1 MSVDEKISTNL
12 ASGTPELEPTDRL
25 LSLDAYR
32 GLVMLLLAF
41 TAAHWDW
48 TVPIAR
54 ANGDSRWIP
63 GLLKQFEHVQWQGI
77 VLWDMIQPSFMF
89 MVGVSMAYS
98 CFSRERK
105 GHSYT
110 RMLWHAIY
118 RASVLVLLGVFLRS
132 LDKNST
138 FWTFEDVITQIGLG
152 YVFLFLL
159 WNRPWQVQLLCA
171 AGLLLFYWSL
181 FACWPLPEDQFSY
194 GTGYSE
200 RYYNGFF
207 AHWNKN
213 THPAH
218 YFDLWFLNLFPREQL
233 FIANEGGYNTLNFI
247 PSLATMI
254 FGLMAGELL
263 RGRFEPKVK
272 LRMLLCY
279 GLPMAVFGCL
289 LQLSGICPIVKRIW
303 TPSFGLLS
311 TGLCFLCLAALYSV
325 IDILKWQRW
334 AFPAVIVG
342 RNSIAMYC
350 MIYIIAGWCLVTL
363 HTHLGTAP
371 FRIFSEAYQPLLE
384 NISVGICLWLICY
397 WLHHRRIFLR
407 I

>member
-1 MSVDEKISTNL
+1 MPANATTKAILV
-12 ASGTPELEPTDRL
+12 SGTSELGPSDRL

-41 TAAHWDW
+41 TAVHWDW
-48 TVPIAR
+48 MVPIVK
-54 ANGDSRWIP
+54 ANEGS
-63 GLLKQFEHVQWQGI
+63 LLVKGFLEQFEHVEWQGI

-98 CFSRERK
+98 YLSRERK
-105 GHSYT
+105 GHSYA
-110 RMLWHAIY
+110 RMLGHAVY

-132 LDKNST
+132 LDKDST
-138 FWTFEDVITQIGLG
+138 YWTFEDVVTQIGLG

-159 WNRPWQVQLLCA
+159 WKRTWRIQLLCV
-171 AGLLLFYWSL
+171 AGLLLFYWCL
-181 FACWPLPEDQFSY
+181 FAFWPLPSEEFRY
-194 GTGYSE
+194 GTASSKE
-200 RYYNGFF
+200 YYTGFF
-207 AHWNKN
+207 AHWNMN
-213 THPAH
+213 SNPAH
-218 YFDLWFLNLFPREQL
+218 YFDLWFLNLFPREQV

-254 FGLMAGELL
+254 LGLMAGELL
-263 RGRFEPKVK
+263 RGRFEPQVK
-272 LRMLLCY
+272 LRTLLLA
-279 GLPMAVFGCL
+279 GLLSAVLGYL
-289 LQLSGICPIVKRIW
+289 LQLLGICPIVKRIW

-311 TGLCFLCLAALYSV
+311 AALCFLILALLYGV

-334 AFPAVIVG
+334 AWPAVIVG

-350 MIYIIAGWCLVTL
+350 MIYMIASWWLATL

-371 FRIFSEAYQPLLE
+371 FGVCGDAFLPLLE

-397 WLHHRRIFLR
+397 WMYCRNIFLR